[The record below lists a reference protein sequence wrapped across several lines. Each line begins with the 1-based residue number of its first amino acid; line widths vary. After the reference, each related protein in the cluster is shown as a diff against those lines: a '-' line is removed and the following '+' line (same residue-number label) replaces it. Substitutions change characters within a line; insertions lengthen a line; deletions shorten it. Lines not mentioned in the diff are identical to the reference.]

1 MVKRR
6 RVSAPAPPSPI
17 LVIDDGSDDDEID
30 LTSDNGNGSNH
41 GGGGWYGGSG
51 VCWSCS
57 MCTYENAAAVGVCEM
72 CSAARL
78 SPPPAGADADD
89 DSRDAA
95 RERDTL
101 VAVEVSE

>member
-1 MVKRR
+1 M
-6 RVSAPAPPSPI
+6 SAPAPPSPI
-17 LVIDDGSDDDEID
+17 LVIDDGSDNDEID
-30 LTSDNGNGSNH
+30 LTSDNGSNH

-57 MCTYENAAAVGVCEM
+57 MCTYENVAAVGVCEM
-72 CSAARL
+72 CGAARPP
-78 SPPPAGADADD
+78 PPPAGADTD

>member
-30 LTSDNGNGSNH
+30 LTSDDGNGSNH

-57 MCTYENAAAVGVCEM
+57 MCTCENAAAVGVCEM
-72 CSAARL
+72 CGAAR
-78 SPPPAGADADD
+78 PPPPAAGADAI

>member
-30 LTSDNGNGSNH
+30 LTDDGNGSNH

-57 MCTYENAAAVGVCEM
+57 MCTFENVAAVGVCEM
-72 CSAARL
+72 CGAARPP
-78 SPPPAGADADD
+78 PPPAGADAI